1 MMNRFFNVILCKDA
15 YMNNEEMQ
23 DGLRRALIDENV
35 EPIDVKEADI
45 ITAGTGDKVLEVL
58 VVKCLEGMP
67 NAKDIFRLNHSMIEI
82 EYEGLP
88 TLV

>member
-1 MMNRFFNVILCKDA
+1 MMNRFFNVVLCKDA
-15 YMNNEEMQ
+15 YVNDEEKQ

-45 ITAGTGDKVLEVL
+45 ITAGTGEKALEVL
-58 VVKCLEGMP
+58 IVKCLESMP
-67 NAKDIFRLNHSMIEI
+67 LAKDMFRLNHNMIEI

-88 TLV
+88 TLI